1 MLNENYIRER
11 KPTSWW
17 ATMNYYGTDVP
28 IDGAIAHLDVHMC
41 AGIALA
47 ATTCT
52 EDYNNFK
59 TMGK

>member
-1 MLNENYIRER
+1 MKAHKLMSNNELLWYR
-11 KPTSWW
+11 
-17 ATMNYYGTDVP
+17 YVP
-28 IDGAIAHLDVHMC
+28 IDGAIAHLDVHTC

-59 TMGK
+59 TIGI